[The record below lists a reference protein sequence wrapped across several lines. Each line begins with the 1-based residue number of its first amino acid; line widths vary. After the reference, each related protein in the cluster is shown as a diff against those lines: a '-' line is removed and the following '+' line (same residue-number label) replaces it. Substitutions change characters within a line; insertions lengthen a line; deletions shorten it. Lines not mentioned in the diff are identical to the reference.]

1 MVAASQGEVAPPAG
15 FAAPIKKKPTPAEL
29 ACQAVSENNP
39 AEFSFS
45 DMEFI
50 LQLRDAAPCNLEAA
64 NKVWAAIQDKEKQG
78 QARLQIPVMVIS
90 ATKEALEV
98 AVTEDNQQAKKADL
112 KVSMEKPLLKVPASG
127 TMINVIGVITK
138 YELDPFFFIMEQAKT
153 AVYTSNLPLR

>member
-1 MVAASQGEVAPPAG
+1 MG
-15 FAAPIKKKPTPAEL
+15 
-29 ACQAVSENNP
+29 
-39 AEFSFS
+39 
-45 DMEFI
+45 
-50 LQLRDAAPCNLEAA
+50 
-64 NKVWAAIQDKEKQG
+64 IQDKEKQG

-112 KVSMEKPLLKVPASG
+112 KVSLEKPLLKLPASG